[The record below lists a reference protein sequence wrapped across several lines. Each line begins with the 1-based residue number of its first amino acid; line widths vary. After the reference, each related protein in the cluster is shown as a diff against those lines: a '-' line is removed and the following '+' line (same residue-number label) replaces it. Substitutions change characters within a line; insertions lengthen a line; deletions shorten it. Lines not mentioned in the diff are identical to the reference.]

1 MTAPV
6 KSSPTALR
14 VLGVDHGLLHTGY
27 GVVAREPQRVVC
39 LDWGVIV
46 TSPRQSLAQRLQ
58 RIYGE
63 LGAVIQRWKPDVMAI
78 EAAIYAQN
86 VRTALLMG
94 QARSAALLAG
104 ANRELPIFEYSP
116 KRIKSAVV
124 GNGSATKDQVRFMV
138 SRILGLPERALNYDA
153 ADALAAGICHMHQ
166 LQLR

>member
-6 KSSPTALR
+6 KRAQTALR
-14 VLGVDHGLLHTGY
+14 VLGVDHGLLQTGY
-27 GVVAREPQRVVC
+27 GVVTREPQRIVC

-46 TSPRQSLAQRLQ
+46 TSPRQPLAQRLR
-58 RIYGE
+58 RIYAE
-63 LGAVIQRWKPDVMAI
+63 LEAVIQRWTPDVLAI

-116 KRIKSAVV
+116 KKIKSAVV

-138 SRILGLPERALNYDA
+138 SRILELPERKLSYDA
-153 ADALAAGICHMHQ
+153 ADALAVGICHVNQ